1 MGGGERRIRSIWM
14 VLYLIVMI
22 NGSILDYNSYLL
34 ESDETIKHHEFVW
47 NQVYK
52 KSSAYLEIDLNFTT
66 TNSYN
71 DKGLLEVLFYPES
84 YDYFGDFLS
93 DYVVQEK
100 ECTILYDL
108 DYISIN
114 RSGVEYYYQYVE
126 PGVNQL
132 YRKYSMNHSS
142 KYTIFLYNCK
152 NGDLI
157 VDGSITWKNNHGYLD
172 DINYVSIEINIAFSI
187 IYLQFFLYWMYL
199 LKKYESDLL
208 QKLFLFCPALLFVV
222 MVLKFSNQLLV
233 QCTGRYNLLFQLL
246 YSVCDLILQV
256 YLRVVLILYAKDL
269 TELRNITNRFRT
281 LLLSFL
287 LIYAMCYI
295 LYGYSVFIN
304 YLPQYET
311 YLFRCPVIILD
322 AMMILWYYHVI
333 RRTITQLQEF
343 QYIEHLH
350 NLQRSGLIFLI
361 IAVFLVTVEV
371 VKLLSTDFFPSIQ
384 VSYWYLW
391 WNWDLFCNLSV
402 VTGFGVFM
410 YYKNLK
416 IITDIEYG
424 DEVISSEEVALF
436 IPDRE

>member
-1 MGGGERRIRSIWM
+1 
-14 VLYLIVMI
+14 
-22 NGSILDYNSYLL
+22 
-34 ESDETIKHHEFVW
+34 
-47 NQVYK
+47 
-52 KSSAYLEIDLNFTT
+52 
-66 TNSYN
+66 
-71 DKGLLEVLFYPES
+71 
-84 YDYFGDFLS
+84 
-93 DYVVQEK
+93 
-100 ECTILYDL
+100 
-108 DYISIN
+108 
-114 RSGVEYYYQYVE
+114 
-126 PGVNQL
+126 
-132 YRKYSMNHSS
+132 MNHSS